1 MKTKFIK
8 ILFFI
13 QFILLSFSTLEAKV
27 NNIIVAKVENEIIT
41 AYDLENEI
49 KTILVLA
56 KKPLTQENINEVKNF
71 AMKSLI
77 RKLIKKS
84 EVERYNVTKYNEKD
98 LNGYILQIS
107 KGLGTNSSGL
117 KKIFKEN
124 EINYDVLVEK
134 FKIELL
140 WNTLIYSLYKNQIT
154 INSVELE
161 NEIKSKLLNKEDKQ
175 YKLSEIEISAKD
187 NSQDSFNKIYE
198 AIKKEGFYQAVK
210 KFSISSSNLDKGNIG
225 WFNENSLSKVYFDQI
240 KKLKKGEVSK
250 PIRTMESFVILK
262 VEDIK
267 LQDNSNLDVD
277 KLKDSIISR
286 KKEEKLN
293 LFSRSHFSKLENS
306 AFIKL
311 Q

>member
-13 QFILLSFSTLEAKV
+13 QFILLSFSSLEAKV

>member
-56 KKPLTQENINEVKNF
+56 NKPLTQENINEVKNF

-84 EVERYNVTKYNEKD
+84 EVERYNVTKYSEKD

-124 EINYDVLVEK
+124 KINYDVLVEK

-187 NSQDSFNKIYE
+187 DFQDSFDKIYE
-198 AIKKEGFYQAVK
+198 TIKKEGFYQAVK
-210 KFSISSSNLDKGNIG
+210 KFSISSSNLDRGNIG

>member
-56 KKPLTQENINEVKNF
+56 NKPLTQENINEVKNF

-84 EVERYNVTKYNEKD
+84 EVERYNVTKYSEKD

>member
-13 QFILLSFSTLEAKV
+13 QFILLSFSYLEAKV

-124 EINYDVLVEK
+124 KINYDVLVEK

-161 NEIKSKLLNKEDKQ
+161 NEIKSKLL
-175 YKLSEIEISAKD
+175 
-187 NSQDSFNKIYE
+187 
-198 AIKKEGFYQAVK
+198 
-210 KFSISSSNLDKGNIG
+210 
-225 WFNENSLSKVYFDQI
+225 SLFWWR
-240 KKLKKGEVSK
+240 VS
-250 PIRTMESFVILK
+250 PVLVRRVPL
-262 VEDIK
+262 
-267 LQDNSNLDVD
+267 
-277 KLKDSIISR
+277 
-286 KKEEKLN
+286 
-293 LFSRSHFSKLENS
+293 RSGRRDLR
-306 AFIKL
+306 
-311 Q
+311 

>member
-13 QFILLSFSTLEAKV
+13 QFILLSFSSLEAKV

-56 KKPLTQENINEVKNF
+56 NKPLTQENINEVKNF

-277 KLKDSIISR
+277 KLKDSILSR

>member
-84 EVERYNVTKYNEKD
+84 EVERYNVTKYSEKD

>member
-277 KLKDSIISR
+277 KLKDSILSR

>member
-13 QFILLSFSTLEAKV
+13 QFILLSFSYLEAKV

-107 KGLGTNSSGL
+107 K
-117 KKIFKEN
+117 
-124 EINYDVLVEK
+124 V
-134 FKIELL
+134 
-140 WNTLIYSLYKNQIT
+140 
-154 INSVELE
+154 
-161 NEIKSKLLNKEDKQ
+161 
-175 YKLSEIEISAKD
+175 
-187 NSQDSFNKIYE
+187 
-198 AIKKEGFYQAVK
+198 
-210 KFSISSSNLDKGNIG
+210 
-225 WFNENSLSKVYFDQI
+225 
-240 KKLKKGEVSK
+240 
-250 PIRTMESFVILK
+250 
-262 VEDIK
+262 
-267 LQDNSNLDVD
+267 
-277 KLKDSIISR
+277 
-286 KKEEKLN
+286 
-293 LFSRSHFSKLENS
+293 
-306 AFIKL
+306 
-311 Q
+311 

>member
-13 QFILLSFSTLEAKV
+13 QFILLSFSYLEAKV

-124 EINYDVLVEK
+124 KINYDVLVEK

-140 WNTLIYSLYKNQIT
+140 WNTLIYSLYNF
-154 INSVELE
+154 VE
-161 NEIKSKLLNKEDKQ
+161 
-175 YKLSEIEISAKD
+175 
-187 NSQDSFNKIYE
+187 
-198 AIKKEGFYQAVK
+198 
-210 KFSISSSNLDKGNIG
+210 
-225 WFNENSLSKVYFDQI
+225 
-240 KKLKKGEVSK
+240 
-250 PIRTMESFVILK
+250 
-262 VEDIK
+262 
-267 LQDNSNLDVD
+267 
-277 KLKDSIISR
+277 
-286 KKEEKLN
+286 
-293 LFSRSHFSKLENS
+293 
-306 AFIKL
+306 
-311 Q
+311 

>member
-56 KKPLTQENINEVKNF
+56 NKPLTQENINEVKNF

>member
-1 MKTKFIK
+1 M
-8 ILFFI
+8 
-13 QFILLSFSTLEAKV
+13 
-27 NNIIVAKVENEIIT
+27 
-41 AYDLENEI
+41 
-49 KTILVLA
+49 
-56 KKPLTQENINEVKNF
+56 
-71 AMKSLI
+71 
-77 RKLIKKS
+77 
-84 EVERYNVTKYNEKD
+84 
-98 LNGYILQIS
+98 QIS

-124 EINYDVLVEK
+124 KINYDVLVEK

-175 YKLSEIEISAKD
+175 YKLSEIEISAKG

-198 AIKKEGFYQAVK
+198 TIKKEGFYQAVK

-262 VEDIK
+262 VEDIR

>member
-13 QFILLSFSTLEAKV
+13 QFILLSFSSLEAKV

-84 EVERYNVTKYNEKD
+84 EVERYNVTKYSEKD